1 MTAWD
6 HRNWWASLTEQQRRE
21 HNLKSALGTFK
32 ASLSD
37 IEDLYRCHQLSANV
51 TIKLTDG
58 LQESLLGMER
68 AAAHFSLHLYADGRA
83 TRERVAHLRLRARSD
98 PKVVLS

>member
-1 MTAWD
+1 VGALVLE
-6 HRNWWASLTEQQRRE
+6 SP
-21 HNLKSALGTFK
+21 LGTFK
-32 ASLSD
+32 ATLSD
-37 IEDLYRCHQLSANV
+37 IEDLYRCHKLSANV

-68 AAAHFSLHLYADGRA
+68 AADHFSLHAHFSLHLYADVRA
-83 TRERVAHLRLRARSD
+83 TRERVARLRLRTRSD